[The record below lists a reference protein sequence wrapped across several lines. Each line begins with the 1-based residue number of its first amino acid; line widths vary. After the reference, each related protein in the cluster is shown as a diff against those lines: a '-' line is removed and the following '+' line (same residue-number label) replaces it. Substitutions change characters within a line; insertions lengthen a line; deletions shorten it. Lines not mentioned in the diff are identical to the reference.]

1 MKLITILL
9 MIATLTN
16 FGSCDQEE
24 SFLCQQ
30 VNKQLIQED
39 LQSLDIDEESLKVLN
54 YFNSNLCPIQE
65 QDPGSTIKIPKK
77 RAAVSY
83 QERSANA
90 TTTKFLTDF
99 LRETDVDSV
108 VIFVTASD
116 MKNYWATLWLLHK
129 SLRHRIQVV
138 TLDSVSAFAAEEKTA
153 MNVLLSSDMMGS
165 IVSLGN

>member
-1 MKLITILL
+1 MKLITWFL
-9 MIATLTN
+9 MIATLIA
-16 FGSCDQEE
+16 FGSCEE

-30 VNKQLIQED
+30 VNKQLNQED
-39 LQSLDIDEESLKVLN
+39 LQSLDIDEESLKVLD

-65 QDPGSTIKIPKK
+65 QAPGSMIKIPKK
-77 RAAVSY
+77 RAAVPY

-90 TTTKFLTDF
+90 TMTKFLTDF
-99 LRETDVDSV
+99 LRETNVDSV

-116 MKNYWATLWLLHK
+116 MKSHWATFWLLHK
-129 SLRHRIQVV
+129 SLRQRIQVV
-138 TLDSVSAFAAEEKTA
+138 TLHSVNVFAAEKTA